1 MTKWRCIIVDDETVD
16 RLMVL
21 SFAKRFANLD
31 ICGSFESATK
41 ALIFLENQSVD
52 ILFLDIDMPNVNGLE
67 FRKKTLETPICIFIS
82 GHSEYAAES
91 FEIDTL
97 DFIVKPLKFDRFEKA
112 MERVSKYMEMRN
124 KANLFEMSFGQ
135 DHITV
140 KDGHAIVRIKLSEIL
155 YLEALKDYTLIVTIK
170 KKHCIYSNI
179 GTILKQELFKD
190 FIRVHRSF
198 AIQKQF
204 IERKTA
210 LKIYVNNN
218 IEIPI
223 GRSYKDNLNINL

>member
-1 MTKWRCIIVDDETVD
+1 MIKWRCIIVDDETVD

-21 SFAKRFANLD
+21 SFAKRFPNLE
-31 ICGSFESATK
+31 ICGTFESATK
-41 ALIFLENQSVD
+41 ALSFLQNEDVD

-112 MERVSKYMEMRN
+112 MERVSQYMEMKN

-140 KDGHAIVRIKLSEIL
+140 KDGHAIVSIKLSEIL
-155 YLEALKDYTLIVTIK
+155 YLEALKDYTFIVTAK

-179 GTILKQELFKD
+179 GTILKQDLFKD
-190 FIRVHRSF
+190 FTRVHRSF

-210 LKIYVNNN
+210 LKIYLNNN